1 MFLSHGLFS
10 IISKLFPN
18 LLIYYLRVGFMPPF
32 HHFDTKQ
39 PDYIRFIV
47 NHAFIIGN
55 SDGKMMQRNMI
66 SMFMCK
72 LFDEM
77 PIRRV
82 VSLNSLLSSYMS
94 TRQLKEE
101 ILLSTND
108 AIYDSFF
115 FPSNKLTRLFK
126 AEGRWMTLQL
136 LKFSRLSRILRVS
149 VIGRVQTKPPI
160 HRPK

>member
-1 MFLSHGLFS
+1 
-10 IISKLFPN
+10 
-18 LLIYYLRVGFMPPF
+18 MPPF

-126 AEGRWMTLQL
+126 AEGPLDDSTTIKISKA
-136 LKFSRLSRILRVS
+136 LKDFEGICDWEGQNQTTNPSSKVT
-149 VIGRVQTKPPI
+149 VFIGSQVGTTQK
-160 HRPK
+160 